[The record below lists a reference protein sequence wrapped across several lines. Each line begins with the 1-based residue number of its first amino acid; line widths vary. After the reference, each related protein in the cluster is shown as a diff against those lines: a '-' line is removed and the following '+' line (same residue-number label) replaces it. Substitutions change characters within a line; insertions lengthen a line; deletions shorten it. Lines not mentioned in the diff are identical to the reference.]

1 LLTLALSDWRGSI
14 PPPFSPSRKK
24 QVKDAK
30 GVSFS
35 LSIDE
40 LAGLAG
46 IESGQHRM
54 ILEKLASVRIL
65 AFAAGEHV
73 TIADQ
78 EQVDRLLRDLEM
90 REILGEMA

>member
-1 LLTLALSDWRGSI
+1 
-14 PPPFSPSRKK
+14 
-24 QVKDAK
+24 VKDAK

-65 AFAAGEHV
+65 AFAAGEHM
-73 TIADQ
+73 TITNQ
-78 EQVDRLLRDLEM
+78 EQVHWLLRYLEM
-90 REILGEMA
+90 RKIFGKMV